1 MLCLLIHAERW
12 TVLQLHCQPC
22 CQQRLWMLPQQR
34 TVGHMPA
41 TTGYVPTI
49 LNCEF
54 VSAQCTL
61 CPNKKWLPKFN
72 KVITEQKILKR
83 LHLAAKQKNI

>member
-1 MLCLLIHAERW
+1 
-12 TVLQLHCQPC
+12 
-22 CQQRLWMLPQQR
+22 
-34 TVGHMPA
+34 MPA